1 MYYLFGDEVVTSLL
15 LRRAGA
21 LHAQR
26 LDDTTAV
33 AGFNQFLQA
42 HSIIEAAID
51 WVGPRL
57 VDFEG
62 LKPYAPLFAE
72 QKKRFF
78 AENSSLL
85 RERLANGYFDRAL
98 QTLSDKAPR
107 LRQMADFCVR
117 LIVVN
122 QLSEYTNGT
131 TEDTIGVANF
141 NFKDDFDELDFHEL
155 LVHQLVHMLLFVDDT
170 LDPHMAQDRKDVQV
184 ETGLPFV
191 MGGTCFPIYL
201 AFQKKKGHRA
211 AGGVSGIPSLDG
223 AGDPHHPCLGPS
235 HAYELRDV
243 RRARTRH
250 SGPGVRPGRGGG
262 GTCSSGGSL
271 CARIAAR
278 CPPLICWGWPCATI
292 ASSSRSA

>member
-1 MYYLFGDEVVTSLL
+1 MYHLFGDEVVTSLL

-21 LHAQR
+21 LNAQR
-26 LDDTTAV
+26 LDDRTAV

-42 HSIIEAAID
+42 HSIIEVAID

-62 LKPYAPLFAE
+62 LKPYAPRFAE

-85 RERLANGYFDRAL
+85 RERLANGYFGRAL

-107 LRQMADFCVR
+107 LCQMANFCVR

-184 ETGLPFV
+184 KTGLPFV

-201 AFQKKKGHRA
+201 AFHSYIVAVEMLLYREATGQLDACPVYHRSTARVIRIIHALGQAMRTNCAMFDARGRDILDRAFVRAEA
-211 AGGVSGIPSLDG
+211 AVGRVQ
-223 AGDPHHPCLGPS
+223 AAA
-235 HAYELRDV
+235 AY
-243 RRARTRH
+243 A
-250 SGPGVRPGRGGG
+250 P
-262 GTCSSGGSL
+262 
-271 CARIAAR
+271 A
-278 CPPLICWGWPCATI
+278 
-292 ASSSRSA
+292 